1 VDIPKQSNDMARGNQ
16 REMSREKN
24 QAKIDLKLKQAGKV
38 NTTKP
43 GVIAIIYLKQYAN
56 SHSLSL
62 LSFFIITYRAEIRRR
77 GTKVTRG
84 RWRPR
89 WQPKS

>member
-1 VDIPKQSNDMARGNQ
+1 MARGNQ

-43 GVIAIIYLKQYAN
+43 GEITIIYLKQRTN
-56 SHSLSL
+56 SPSLSPLPYL
-62 LSFFIITYRAEIRRR
+62 L
-77 GTKVTRG
+77 
-84 RWRPR
+84 
-89 WQPKS
+89 